1 MKTMK
6 NNLAKLFLAAGF
18 LLISLA
24 GHSQD
29 KNSARE
35 ERKQMKQAE
44 LEQNFNILDSLLN
57 AKSFVL
63 EADFLQNRYGERV
76 PVNPRLNFIQV
87 DLGNGVLQTGNES
100 RIGYNNLGGVTA
112 EGSVGKWKIY
122 KNSKTR
128 TYTISFNLFTR
139 IGNYDILM
147 KVNSANDASATISG
161 TTSGKLTWHG
171 HLNTVDN
178 SRVFKGMESI

>member
-1 MKTMK
+1 MK
-6 NNLAKLFLAAGF
+6 NILAKLFLVFGF
-18 LLISLA
+18 LLISLT
-24 GHSQD
+24 GHTQD
-29 KNSARE
+29 KKTVRE
-35 ERKQMKQAE
+35 ERKQLRKTEMD
-44 LEQNFNILDSLLN
+44 QNFIILDSLLN

-63 EADFLQNRYGERV
+63 EADFLQNKYGIRV

-87 DLGNGVLQTGNES
+87 DAENGVLQTGHES

-122 KNSKTR
+122 KDAKKQ
-128 TYTISFNLFTR
+128 TYTVSFNLFTQ

-147 KVNSANDASATISG
+147 TVNSANDASATISG
-161 TTSGKLTWHG
+161 NTSGRLTWHG
-171 HLNTVDN
+171 HLNTVGN